1 MKGVK
6 YNIKLKEEKNQF
18 REYRELTM
26 KDAIKKIKDHFIS
39 HYDYEPKVS
48 NHTIFNLQNRPQ
60 YVNGFLKSVC
70 EVVKVGG

>member
-26 KDAIKKIKDHFIS
+26 KDAIKKKKSIYIFFFLFLIDRQTDYFFIMFF
-39 HYDYEPKVS
+39 Y
-48 NHTIFNLQNRPQ
+48 
-60 YVNGFLKSVC
+60 
-70 EVVKVGG
+70 